1 MEIIGGNPLK
11 IRCTQSEEITV
22 VVKKSIGIHQFV
34 NYSLD
39 GGPSPGPIEKG
50 SPVKFIVDKK
60 RKLGVL
66 INYAETSGGS
76 FEVEVTGSA
85 GGSAAFADD
94 QANGEHFDLFVF
106 TFTVA

>member
-1 MEIIGGNPLK
+1 MEIIDGNPLA
-11 IRCTQSEEITV
+11 IRCQPNEEVTV
-22 VVKKSIGIHQFV
+22 VVNKSVGIHQFV

-39 GGPSPGPIEKG
+39 GGPSPGPIEK
-50 SPVKFIVDKK
+50 STPVKFTVDKK

-76 FEVEVTGSA
+76 FEMRVTGSA
-85 GGSAAFADD
+85 GGGAAFADD

-106 TFTVA
+106 AFTVA